1 MNLAIIPARSGSTRL
16 KNKNILSFN
25 GKPMIAWTIEAAKKS
40 KIFDYIYVSTDSK
53 KIASIAIKY
62 GAKVPFLRDK
72 KLSDN
77 FTSVH
82 EVTYDAVIK
91 LEKKIN
97 KSFKNVFQLMPN
109 CPLRNDVD
117 IKNFYKYFK
126 NNKIKS
132 LVSCT
137 KFHFGNPWWAFYQNK
152 KNVKRLFPKLYKKRS
167 QDLPEAFT
175 PTGAIWITNK
185 KNFLKTKSFYSTDF
199 KFKELSWKSAIDIDT
214 KEDFMIAKSVKI

>member
-117 IKNFYKYFK
+117 IKNFYKYFT
-126 NNKIKS
+126 NNKIKF

-152 KNVKRLFPKLYKKRS
+152 KNIKRLFPKLYKKRS
-167 QDLPEAFT
+167 QDLHETFT
-175 PTGAIWITNK
+175 PTGAIWIAK
-185 KNFLKTKSFYSTDF
+185 KNNFLKTKSFYSTGF
-199 KFKELSWKSAIDIDT
+199 EFKELSWKSAIDIDT
-214 KEDFMIAKSVKI
+214 KEDFMIAKSIII